1 MYTVLPNIH
10 RPHTHTGQATWEDMS
25 VKDFLASLQLDDLY
39 FDLFQ
44 REHISMDV
52 LMDMSHDDLASVGMS
67 AFGHRHKIIRKVKEL
82 VHNGGAESAE
92 PVGVAKAQHTG
103 TQLIELSLTDKDF
116 VAVSEE
122 VCGVCVEGV
131 GCVGVGCVCVW
142 RVWYYTVNS
151 LS

>member
-1 MYTVLPNIH
+1 
-10 RPHTHTGQATWEDMS
+10 MS
-25 VKDFLASLQLDDLY
+25 VKDFLAGLQLDDLY

-44 REHISMDV
+44 REHITMDI

-82 VHNGGAESAE
+82 VDNGGAESAE

-122 VCGVCVEGV
+122 VGSV
-131 GCVGVGCVCVW
+131 GCVWEVGSVWVCVCGWGV
-142 RVWYYTVNS
+142 V
-151 LS
+151 